1 MWQMSRFISTLSN
14 KHSINNRAPINFK
27 TQLNIN
33 ISMKI
38 IIEKLWSEPFS
49 FLSLKY

>member
-1 MWQMSRFISTLSN
+1 MCRFISTLN

-27 TQLNIN
+27 NSNIN

-38 IIEKLWSEPFS
+38 IIEKL
-49 FLSLKY
+49 